1 MRLLSLELRDF
12 RNHRE
17 ARATLGADSALLLGQ
32 NGSGKTNWIE
42 AAVLLSLGRS
52 FRGARDRE
60 LIRNGAASFEVRG
73 VVEARGGV
81 TREIVARGSRE
92 GTREMRVD
100 GEALARLTDLL
111 GRFPTVH
118 FSVDDVSVFGGGVPE
133 RRRFLDVALCQLEP
147 VYVGFLRD
155 YMSALKQRN
164 RLLMQGAR
172 SGPRMSSGPTAP
184 DEELGV
190 WEAILA
196 RAGAELDRR
205 REGLAR
211 DLHAVMRDLA
221 ARVDP
226 ALAPLLEYVASGWG
240 GGISAPVI
248 PTIEQRAERL
258 AASRSRDQRL
268 GWTGDGPHRARLI
281 CKIGGMELA
290 EGASRGYSR
299 LYSILLRLALARVLE
314 ERLDEAPVVLLDDPE
329 SELDAR
335 WIGALLA
342 LVPESSQMIVTAC
355 RPLSA
360 APARMVAL
368 PIESLAALAGAGTG
382 VAAA

>member
-1 MRLLSLELRDF
+1 MRLHSLELRDF

-17 ARATLGADSALLLGQ
+17 ARTPVGGGSALILGP

-60 LIRNGAASFEVRG
+60 LIRNGADSFEIRG
-73 VVEARGGV
+73 VVVGRGGV
-81 TREIVARGSRE
+81 RREILARGSRE
-92 GTREMRVD
+92 GAREVRVD
-100 GEALARLTDLL
+100 GEALPRLTDLL

-147 VYVGFLRD
+147 AYVGSLRD
-155 YMSALKQRN
+155 YTSALKQRN
-164 RLLMQGAR
+164 RLLATG
-172 SGPRMSSGPTAP
+172 SSGGRTAAG
-184 DEELGV
+184 EELRV

-196 RAGAELDRR
+196 RAGCELDRR
-205 REGLAR
+205 REGLGR
-211 DLHAVMRDLA
+211 DLHAGMRTLA

-226 ALAPLLEYVASGWG
+226 DLAPVLEYASAG
-240 GGISAPVI
+240 GGTV
-248 PTIEQRAERL
+248 EERAARL
-258 AASRSRDQRL
+258 EAMRTRDARL
-268 GWTGDGPHRARLI
+268 GWTGDGPHRARLV
-281 CKIGGMELA
+281 CRIGGMELA

-335 WIGALLA
+335 WIGPILA
-342 LVPESSQMIVTAC
+342 LVPESSQLIVTAC
-355 RPLSA
+355 RALTSA
-360 APARMVAL
+360 PSRVTPMA
-368 PIESLAALAGAGTG
+368 IESLAACAGA
-382 VAAA
+382 A

>member
-1 MRLLSLELRDF
+1 VRLQSLELRDF

-17 ARATLGADSALLLGQ
+17 ARTVVGDGSALILGP

-60 LIRNGAASFEVRG
+60 LIRSGADAFEIRG
-73 VVEARGGV
+73 VVVGRGGV
-81 TREIVARGSRE
+81 RRELLARGSRE
-92 GTREMRVD
+92 GVREVRVD
-100 GEALARLTDLL
+100 GEALPRLTDLL

-147 VYVGFLRD
+147 AYVGSLRE
-155 YMSALKQRN
+155 YTTALKQRN
-164 RLLMQGAR
+164 RLLATRGRADSDGQEPGH
-172 SGPRMSSGPTAP
+172 
-184 DEELGV
+184 ELGV

-196 RAGAELDRR
+196 RSGAELDRR
-205 REGLAR
+205 RAALAA
-211 DLHAVMRDLA
+211 DLHTGMRALS

-226 ALAPLLEYVASGWG
+226 SLNPVLEYG
-240 GGISAPVI
+240 SAGAGTPD
-248 PTIEQRAERL
+248 ERAARL
-258 AASRSRDQRL
+258 EAMRARDARL
-268 GWTGDGPHRARLI
+268 GWTAEGPHRARLV
-281 CKIGGMELA
+281 CRIGGMELA

-299 LYSILLRLALARVLE
+299 LYAILLRLALARVLE

-335 WIGALLA
+335 WIGPILA
-342 LVPESSQMIVTAC
+342 LIPESSQMIVTAC
-355 RPLSA
+355 RALTV
-360 APARMVAL
+360 APDRVASL
-368 PIESLAALAGAGTG
+368 PIETLAACAGA
-382 VAAA
+382 A

>member
-1 MRLLSLELRDF
+1 MLLHSLELRDF

-17 ARATLGADSALLLGQ
+17 ARATLGEGSTFLLGP

-60 LIRNGAASFEVRG
+60 LIRSGAGSFEVRG
-73 VVEARGGV
+73 EISGRGGV
-81 TREIVARGSRE
+81 RHEIEARGSRE
-92 GTREMRVD
+92 GTREVRVD
-100 GEALARLTDLL
+100 GQALPRLTDLL

-147 VYVGFLRD
+147 GYVAPLRD
-155 YMSALKQRN
+155 YTSALKQRN
-164 RLLMQGAR
+164 RLLLQAGR
-172 SGPRMSSGPTAP
+172 GHTPGSPGSN
-184 DEELGV
+184 ELSV

-196 RAGAELDRR
+196 RAGVELDRR

-211 DLHAVMRDLA
+211 DLHAAMRALA

-226 ALAPLLEYVASGWG
+226 ALMPVLEYASAG
-240 GGISAPVI
+240 GG
-248 PTIEQRAERL
+248 TMEERAARL
-258 AASRSRDQRL
+258 AASRGRDQRL
-268 GWTGDGPHRARLI
+268 GWTGEGPHRARLV
-281 CKIGGMELA
+281 CTIGGMELS

-299 LYSILLRLALARVLE
+299 LYSILLRFALGRVLE
-314 ERLDEAPVVLLDDPE
+314 ERLDEAPVMLLDDPE

-335 WIGALLA
+335 WIGPVLA
-342 LVPESSQMIVTAC
+342 LAPETGQIIVTGC
-355 RPLSA
+355 RALTA
-360 APARMVAL
+360 QPARMTEL
-368 PIESLAALAGAGTG
+368 SIESLAALAGAGAGAG
-382 VAAA
+382 VA

>member
-1 MRLLSLELRDF
+1 MRLQSLELRDF

-17 ARATLGADSALLLGQ
+17 ALTVLGDGSALILGK

-60 LIRNGAASFEVRG
+60 LIRNGAEAFEIRG
-73 VVEARGGV
+73 VVIGRGGV
-81 TREIVARGSRE
+81 RHELSARGSRE
-92 GTREMRVD
+92 GMREVRVD
-100 GEALARLTDLL
+100 GEALPRLSDLL

-133 RRRFLDVALCQLEP
+133 RRRFLDVALCQVEP
-147 VYVGFLRD
+147 AYVGSLRE
-155 YMSALKQRN
+155 YTTALKQRN
-164 RLLMQGAR
+164 RLLIQGGRA
-172 SGPRMSSGPTAP
+172 SVPG
-184 DEELGV
+184 EELAV

-205 REGLAR
+205 RGALAG
-211 DLHAVMRDLA
+211 DLHAGMRALAASVDPDLA
-221 ARVDP
+221 P
-226 ALAPLLEYVASGWG
+226 ILEYVSAG
-240 GGISAPVI
+240 GGTA
-248 PTIEQRAERL
+248 EERAARL
-258 AASRSRDQRL
+258 EAMRARDARL
-268 GWTGDGPHRARLI
+268 GWTGEGPHRARLV
-281 CKIGGMELA
+281 CKIGGMELT

-335 WIGALLA
+335 WIGPILGLI
-342 LVPESSQMIVTAC
+342 PESSQVIVTAC
-355 RPLSA
+355 RALTV
-360 APARMVAL
+360 APSRVASM
-368 PIESLAALAGAGTG
+368 PIESLAIG
-382 VAAA
+382 VAAAAETAETAGAA